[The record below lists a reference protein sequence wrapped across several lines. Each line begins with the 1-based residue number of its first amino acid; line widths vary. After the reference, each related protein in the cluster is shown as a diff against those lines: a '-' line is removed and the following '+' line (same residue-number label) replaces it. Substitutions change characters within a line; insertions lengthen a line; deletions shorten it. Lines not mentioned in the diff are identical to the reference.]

1 MYKAV
6 KTKNI
11 VVGILVK
18 YKTRRG
24 VKQKSNISSKI
35 IHRLESLKFR
45 ELFAMIDQ
53 PDWKVFFST
62 ARFSTGRAVL
72 RYALF
77 LRKKVL
83 KG

>member
-11 VVGILVK
+11 VVRISVK

-24 VKQKSNISSKI
+24 QKGKSNNSSKI
-35 IHRLESLKFR
+35 IHRLESLKFL
-45 ELFAMIDQ
+45 ELFAMIVQ

-77 LRKKVL
+77 CERKC
-83 KG
+83 

>member
-11 VVGILVK
+11 VVGIYEK
-18 YKTRRG
+18 YKTLRG
-24 VKQKSNISSKI
+24 LKGKSNNLSKI
-35 IHRLESLKFR
+35 IHRPERLKFL
-45 ELFAMIDQ
+45 ELFAMIVQ
-53 PDWKVFFST
+53 PDWKVLFST

-72 RYALF
+72 KYALF
-77 LRKKVL
+77 LRKIVL